1 MNNKEASFDDLV
13 QAIQQAFIKVNDMSE
28 RQHISM
34 IQEYFNADGS
44 PKTFDIQY
52 PYFNEVGEAA
62 YRKVS
67 IPQLCLIPITSLKL
81 DEIKVDFK
89 VQLYGKVNLRQQ
101 NNLLRSNK
109 DSEGENK
116 DENKDENNTFLGYI
130 PHGIRRAD
138 GEDSFADI
146 KLKFV
151 SQDPPEGLMRIRDQF
166 IKITI

>member
-62 YRKVS
+62 YRRVS

-89 VQLYGKVNLRQQ
+89 VRLYGKVNLKQQ
-101 NNLLRSNK
+101 NNLLRSNG
-109 DSEGENK
+109 EAGEENK
-116 DENKDENNTFLGYI
+116 DGNNTFLGYI
-130 PHGIRRAD
+130 PHGSRRAD
-138 GEDSFADI
+138 KEDSFADI